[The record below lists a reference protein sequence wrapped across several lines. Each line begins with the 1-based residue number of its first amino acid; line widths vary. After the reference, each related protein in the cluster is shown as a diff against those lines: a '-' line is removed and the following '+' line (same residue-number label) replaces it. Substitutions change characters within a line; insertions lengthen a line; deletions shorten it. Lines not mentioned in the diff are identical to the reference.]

1 MPPNNNE
8 LARYVG
14 EIKGQLDGIQTM
26 IAAHNESVN
35 RRIDDLHRAVTQ
47 RLDEH
52 REEIAAATSTAH
64 EALKQAKAA
73 HAAVDA
79 LKVQV
84 GKRSAVSGGG
94 AAALVAG
101 GIELIKAALT

>member
-1 MPPNNNE
+1 MDDNKE
-8 LARYVG
+8 LSRYVG

-52 REEIAAATSTAH
+52 REEIQSATDTAN

-73 HAAVDA
+73 STAVDV
-79 LKVQV
+79 LRSKV
-84 GKRSAVSGGG
+84 GKRSVIGGGG
-94 AAALVAG
+94 AAAVVAG
-101 GIELIKAALT
+101 GVELIKAALTS